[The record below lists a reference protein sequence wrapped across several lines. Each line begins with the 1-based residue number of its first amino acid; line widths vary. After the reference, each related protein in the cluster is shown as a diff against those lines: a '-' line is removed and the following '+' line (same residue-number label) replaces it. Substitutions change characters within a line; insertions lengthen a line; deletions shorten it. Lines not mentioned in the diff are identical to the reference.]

1 MYYFKNKKTGKYLDY
16 KYRDVDYKKDAYG
29 YDRFSMEYERD
40 IHSDYNVVDE
50 NDNIVEV
57 ELYVKMDSL

>member
-16 KYRDVDYKKDAYG
+16 KYQDVDSKKDAYG
-29 YDRFSMEYERD
+29 YDQFSMEYERD
-40 IHSDYNVVDE
+40 IHLGYNVVDE

-57 ELYVKMDSL
+57 